1 MDKSKEMVTI
11 FQETIVP
18 EFVIRLK
25 DNEVAPP
32 LRTPTRA
39 NTFYMMLSS
48 KSDKLTKFWLELI
61 DGRIYMKN
69 APENQVLAFIDIAY
83 SRIKLLKNTEV
94 FGKHIHGIRF
104 IKAKNYEEIFHTELS
119 VIVDWFEVLKRYCV
133 MSKFREIYKIKNMI
147 GKGNFAKVYVTTRL
161 EDQKDF
167 AAKIFDK
174 KLIVQDKF
182 ERVGGRDAAMPAVR
196 AEDDARGLAPE
207 PALDLGDLRGRQQ
220 HLLSGPAVLGRQPQL
235 GHPR

>member
-25 DNEVAPP
+25 EGEGSSP
-32 LRTPTRA
+32 LSTPTKEGP
-39 NTFYMMLSS
+39 FYMMLSS

-69 APENQVLAFIDIAY
+69 SQDTSVLAYIDIGY
-83 SRIKLLKNTEV
+83 SRIKLLKNAEV
-94 FGKHIHGIRF
+94 FGKNLHGIRF
-104 IKAKNYEEIFHTELS
+104 IKAKNYEEIFHNDLS
-119 VIVDWFEVLKRYCV
+119 AVVEWFEMLKRFCV
-133 MSKFREIYKIKNMI
+133 MSKFREIYKIKNML

-182 ERVGGRDAAMPAVR
+182 ERV
-196 AEDDARGLAPE
+196 
-207 PALDLGDLRGRQQ
+207 Q
-220 HLLSGPAVLGRQPQL
+220 
-235 GHPR
+235 